1 MKVSRSSDSTDPLAD
16 LVRLLH
22 LRPSTFRRLSS
33 GTRWTATHPAG
44 DALDIAVVRRGRWLV
59 AGEFGIIALDA
70 GDVIV
75 LTSATEFRLTSDME
89 GATVLIG
96 HYELATTNS
105 ELLKA
110 LLPTTCHV
118 RAGDRQAPAV
128 NHLVDLLVREV
139 IDRRPGAELMIERLA
154 ELVLVEFLRGIADTA
169 SATAPALL
177 HGLADPVVAAA
188 LRAVHQDVARP
199 WTVAEL
205 ARTTAVSRSVF
216 AERFT
221 AVTGLAPMTYLLRWR
236 MALAKEAIA
245 HGDQSHTQIAY
256 AVGYSSIS
264 SFSTAFKRHVGQSPA
279 QFARTFRPPTSPRSA
294 RVPAPP
300 NPDRVP
306 PQ

>member
-1 MKVSRSSDSTDPLAD
+1 MRVSQSSGSADPLAD
-16 LVRLLH
+16 LVRLLR
-22 LRPSTFRRLSS
+22 LRPSTFKRLSS
-33 GTRWTATHPAG
+33 GTRWTATHPEG
-44 DALDIAVVRRGRWLV
+44 GALDIAAVRHGRWLV
-59 AGEFGIIALDA
+59 AGEFGTIALDA
-70 GDVIV
+70 GDVVV
-75 LTSATEFRLTSDME
+75 LTGVTEFRLISDAD
-89 GATVLIG
+89 GATILIG

-110 LLPTTCHV
+110 LLPPTCHA

-154 ELVLVEFLRGIADTA
+154 ELVLVEFLRGIADESDST
-169 SATAPALL
+169 TPALL

-236 MALAKEAIA
+236 MALAKDAIA

-279 QFARTFRPPTSPRSA
+279 QFARTLT
-294 RVPAPP
+294 
-300 NPDRVP
+300 DR
-306 PQ
+306 

>member
-1 MKVSRSSDSTDPLAD
+1 MKVSRSSGTADPLAD
-16 LVRLLH
+16 LVRLLR
-22 LRPSTFRRLSS
+22 LRPSTFKRLSS
-33 GTRWTATHPAG
+33 GTRWTATHPEG
-44 DALDIAVVRRGRWLV
+44 GALDIAAVQRGRWRV
-59 AGEFGIIALDA
+59 ADESGTIALDA
-70 GDVIV
+70 GDVVV
-75 LTSATEFRLTSDME
+75 LTGATEFRLISEADE
-89 GATVLIG
+89 ATILIG

-110 LLPTTCHV
+110 LLPPTCHV

-139 IDRRPGAELMIERLA
+139 IDRHPGAELMIERLA
-154 ELVLVEFLRGIADTA
+154 ELVLVEVLRGIADT
-169 SATAPALL
+169 SDSRTPALL

-221 AVTGLAPMTYLLRWR
+221 AVTGLAPMAYLLRWR
-236 MALAKEAIA
+236 MALAKDAIA

-279 QFARTFRPPTSPRSA
+279 QFARTLT
-294 RVPAPP
+294 
-300 NPDRVP
+300 DR
-306 PQ
+306 

>member
-1 MKVSRSSDSTDPLAD
+1 VRVSRSSGSVDPLSD
-16 LVRLLH
+16 LVRLLR
-22 LRPSTFRRLSS
+22 LRPSTFKRLSS
-33 GTRWTATHPAG
+33 GTRWTATHPEG
-44 DALDIAVVRRGRWLV
+44 GALDIAAVRRGRWLV
-59 AGEFGIIALDA
+59 SGEFGIIALDA
-70 GDVIV
+70 GGVAV
-75 LTSATEFRLTSDME
+75 LTDATEFRLISDAD

-110 LLPTTCHV
+110 LLPPTCHV

-154 ELVLVEFLRGIADTA
+154 ELVLVEFLRGIADPSDST
-169 SATAPALL
+169 TPALL

-188 LRAVHQDVARP
+188 LRAVHEDVARP

-236 MALAKEAIA
+236 MALAKDAIA

-264 SFSTAFKRHVGQSPA
+264 SFSTAFKRHVGRSPA
-279 QFARTFRPPTSPRSA
+279 QFARTLT
-294 RVPAPP
+294 
-300 NPDRVP
+300 DR
-306 PQ
+306 